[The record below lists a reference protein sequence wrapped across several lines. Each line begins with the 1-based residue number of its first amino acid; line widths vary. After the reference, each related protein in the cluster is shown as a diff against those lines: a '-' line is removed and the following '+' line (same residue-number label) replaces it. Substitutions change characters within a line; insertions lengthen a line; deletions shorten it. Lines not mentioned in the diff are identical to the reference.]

1 MVSIS
6 RTSRQLGQ
14 RFSQINPGIDSELLI
29 GGGVTFRA
37 LISFSTRKPFHPNK
51 ISYLRASTKNAS
63 QLCLTNLFCLNS

>member
-1 MVSIS
+1 MELICRSS
-6 RTSRQLGQ
+6 GQLGQ

-51 ISYLRASTKNAS
+51 IIHLRASTKDSSGGWFAY
-63 QLCLTNLFCLNS
+63 LLRLNS